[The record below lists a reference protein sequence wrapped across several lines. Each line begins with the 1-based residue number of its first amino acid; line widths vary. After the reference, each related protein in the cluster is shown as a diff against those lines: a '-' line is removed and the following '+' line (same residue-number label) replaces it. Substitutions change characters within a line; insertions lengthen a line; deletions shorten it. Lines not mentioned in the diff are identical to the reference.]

1 VIISVPV
8 LGWRFCEGKGGAGGA
23 PFGSPLIFSR
33 RFHLPCLGGLVPQ
46 LGIDHFTKTF
56 VSQHVVWIHSFEPM
70 MRNGMQR
77 NKIAELVLGAP
88 RETAEMAKPQSWT

>member
-1 VIISVPV
+1 
-8 LGWRFCEGKGGAGGA
+8 
-23 PFGSPLIFSR
+23 
-33 RFHLPCLGGLVPQ
+33 
-46 LGIDHFTKTF
+46 
-56 VSQHVVWIHSFEPM
+56 M